1 MKCVEELVKE
11 VYDSCKIPFQLTIE
25 EVGEFSTPLFELV
38 QNQSEKSFNYNNTK
52 CCIKVNTALS
62 ITLDLLKLYIEE
74 RLNKVFLSKK
84 SIVSLLLNDKG
95 IEEEVIKASWPM
107 LIEEFDLINIY
118 VDNYRNEIMSYLKQ
132 GYCCKSRER

>member
-1 MKCVEELVKE
+1 MKCVEKLVKE

-84 SIVSLLLNDKG
+84 SIVSLLLNDKS
-95 IEEEVIKASWPM
+95 IEEEVIKASWPI

-118 VDNYRNEIMSYLKQ
+118 VDNYRDEIMSYLKQ
-132 GYCCKSRER
+132 GYCCKEV